1 MPVIL
6 ENVTYREKNARN
18 PVHNKILNIESLRIN
33 DGEFVGI
40 VDTAE
45 GEGALLGKMI
55 CGLIRPDIGSITAAN
70 SSGKMAASVY
80 LASGAEKAVSEITVE
95 KEVCVLLKKTEKNK
109 EKLADAAKMAIGLVG
124 LDYETVKDKSPFE
137 LTCDERRAISLASL
151 LALSPEIIVLD
162 EPMKNMDGVW
172 CRRLMELLKKL
183 NMQGVTIVLIT
194 ADVSRISE
202 YAGKIIIIK
211 DGRIAIDSSAKNVF
225 SEYFFLNHL
234 GVDVPDVKKCCQ
246 MLRENGMDMPS
257 NIILYEQFIDRL
269 KILMWRKN
277 K

>member
-6 ENVTYREKNARN
+6 ENVTYRIKNVRN
-18 PVHNKILNIESLRIN
+18 PLHSKTFNIESLRIN

-40 VDTAE
+40 VNMAE
-45 GEGALLGKMI
+45 GEGADFGKML
-55 CGLIRPDIGSITAAN
+55 CGLIRPDTGSITVAN
-70 SSGKMAASVY
+70 SSGEMAASVY
-80 LASGAEKAVSEITVE
+80 LASEAENAVSEQTVE
-95 KEVCVLLKKTEKNK
+95 KEVCSLLRKTEKNK
-109 EKLADAAKMAIGLVG
+109 EKLADAARRAVGLVG
-124 LDYETVKDKSPFE
+124 LDYETVKNKSPFE
-137 LTCDERRAISLASL
+137 LTCAERRAISLASL
-151 LALSPEIIVLD
+151 LALSPEIMVLD
-162 EPMKNMDGVW
+162 EPMKNMDAIW
-172 CRRLMELLKKL
+172 CKRLMELLKKL
-183 NMQGVTIVLIT
+183 NMQGVTIILIT

-202 YAGKIIIIK
+202 YAGRVIIIK
-211 DGRIAIDSSAKNVF
+211 NGRIAIDSSAKNVF

>member
-1 MPVIL
+1 
-6 ENVTYREKNARN
+6 
-18 PVHNKILNIESLRIN
+18 
-33 DGEFVGI
+33 
-40 VDTAE
+40 
-45 GEGALLGKMI
+45 
-55 CGLIRPDIGSITAAN
+55 
-70 SSGKMAASVY
+70 
-80 LASGAEKAVSEITVE
+80 
-95 KEVCVLLKKTEKNK
+95 
-109 EKLADAAKMAIGLVG
+109 
-124 LDYETVKDKSPFE
+124 
-137 LTCDERRAISLASL
+137 
-151 LALSPEIIVLD
+151 
-162 EPMKNMDGVW
+162 
-172 CRRLMELLKKL
+172 MELLKKL

-246 MLRENGMDMPS
+246 MLRENGMDMQS